1 MKAPG
6 IIDQRTGISIALAG
20 VLGTA
25 LFTAGNYM
33 GKVDALERMNIPTQ
47 LSMIQADLAVIKLR
61 LGVPGPHSTAE
72 QTSTAAT
79 ATERQP
85 TRWPTAPRRTVV
97 LPE

>member
-1 MKAPG
+1 MKAPS

-33 GKVDALERMNIPTQ
+33 GKVDALERMNIPSQ

-61 LGVPGPHSTAE
+61 LGVPGPRSTAE
-72 QTSTAAT
+72 ETSTAAT
-79 ATERQP
+79 ATAP
-85 TRWPTAPRRTVV
+85 PLSRWPRLPRRTAV